1 MKKNPCRSIQTLFSG
16 YLDGAIRGTQMQA
29 VSAHLERCRD
39 CASEFEAWCTMQ
51 RMLSAVGPAKAPAGL
66 DLRLRLALS
75 RERATSTVRRRVD
88 LWQVRWQNA
97 VAPFLVRAS
106 AGLASSIVLLGTVAM
121 LIGTM
126 ATPEQVAAN
135 DATIDTSSAPHFLYS
150 VAGDDVDS
158 AVKGPIV
165 VEASVN
171 NNGRVYDYKVVSG
184 PVTPDVQAQL
194 NNLLLNSVFSPAR
207 VFGRPVASR
216 AVLSFTR
223 IAVRG

>member
-1 MKKNPCRSIQTLFSG
+1 MKNNPCRSIQTLFSG

-29 VSAHLERCRD
+29 VSAHLEQCRD
-39 CASEFEAWCTMQ
+39 CAAEFEAWCTMQ

-75 RERATSTVRRRVD
+75 RERASKTVRRRLD
-88 LWQVRWQNA
+88 SWHTYWENA
-97 VAPFLVRAS
+97 AAPFLMRAS

-126 ATPEQVAAN
+126 ATPNQVAVG

-158 AVKGPIV
+158 SIKVPIV

-171 NNGRVYDYKVVSG
+171 QNGRVYDYKVVSG

-194 NNLLLNSVFSPAR
+194 NNVLLNSVFSPAR
-207 VFGRPVASR
+207 VFGHPVDSR

>member
-1 MKKNPCRSIQTLFSG
+1 MKNNPCRSIQTLFSG

-29 VSAHLERCRD
+29 VSAHLEQCKD

-51 RMLSAVGPAKAPAGL
+51 RMLSTVGPAKAPAGL

-75 RERATSTVRRRVD
+75 RERASRSVRNHMD
-88 LWQVRWQNA
+88 HWHLHWQNA

-121 LIGTM
+121 LLSSMT
-126 ATPEQVAAN
+126 APNQAAVN

-158 AVKGPIV
+158 SIKVPIV

-194 NNLLLNSVFSPAR
+194 NNVLLNSVFSPAR